1 MNPNRFVA
9 SITKAQLHMFS
20 LTYGGFAVSFAFFM
34 FRSCVAT
41 VEKYTPLFMGQLG
54 YNATYIGLVTILGLV
69 TQTIGIP
76 LAGFLADKFRIR
88 KLILLIS
95 ILIVILNTLL
105 FLVPRHPEITCETP
119 SSTNSSLANGNG
131 TAFAASIT
139 SLKHHHSTTI
149 AFRNLTN
156 EISLSRSNETPI
168 KLSENES
175 SRIHHTY
182 LPNETLVKQNNSGYK
197 LTFFLIFL
205 FLRGIYELMKR
216 LGLTLIIVA
225 TMTHIKD
232 DKTKFGFYA
241 CWGEIGAGLS
251 LFLVGILVGHVRHF
265 LCGEQVPS
273 YHVSFFYAVAVQ
285 CMTLFALPWMKY
297 EYLEKRV
304 VNYADVKKAL
314 CKPHY
319 ILMLVVCAHAGL
331 CSAFQTR
338 WEFWYMEKLGGSPL
352 VMAVGGLIRRPIVGV
367 WFLLSRGII
376 NRLGELNVIAISLF
390 IFAAS
395 FSALAFIANPWLVI
409 VFDNFQSAAYVLMFA
424 SFVIHF
430 SKAASKASSAVIQ
443 GKVRLTI
450 YSGRSVFPS
459 LCNIK

>member
-41 VEKYTPLFMGQLG
+41 VEEYTPLFMGQLG
-54 YNATYIGLVTILGLV
+54 YNAIYIGLVPVLGLV

-88 KLILLIS
+88 KLLLLIS
-95 ILIVILNTLL
+95 ILILIPNTLL
-105 FLVPRHPEITCETP
+105 FLVPRHPEITCET
-119 SSTNSSLANGNG
+119 SSTNSSLANDNG
-131 TAFAASIT
+131 TAFAASIA
-139 SLKHHHSTTI
+139 SLESRTNTTI
-149 AFRNLTN
+149 ASRKLTN
-156 EISLSRSNETPI
+156 EISLSRSKETTI
-168 KLSENES
+168 ELSENES
-175 SRIHHTY
+175 SRIYHINS
-182 LPNETLVKQNNSGYK
+182 PNETLVKQNNSDYK
-197 LTFFLIFL
+197 LTFFLIIL
-205 FLRGIYELMKR
+205 FLRGIFELLKR
-216 LGLTLIIVA
+216 LTVTLITVA

-409 VFDNFQSAAYVLMFA
+409 VFDNFQSAAHVLMFA

-430 SKAASKASSAVIQ
+430 SKAGSKASSAVIQ

>member
-1 MNPNRFVA
+1 
-9 SITKAQLHMFS
+9 MFS

-41 VEKYTPLFMGQLG
+41 VEEYTPLFMGQLG
-54 YNATYIGLVTILGLV
+54 YNAIYIGLVPVLGLV

-88 KLILLIS
+88 KLLLLIS
-95 ILIVILNTLL
+95 ILILIPNTLL
-105 FLVPRHPEITCETP
+105 FLVPRHPEITCET
-119 SSTNSSLANGNG
+119 SSTNSSLANDNG
-131 TAFAASIT
+131 TAFAASIA
-139 SLKHHHSTTI
+139 SLESRTNTTI
-149 AFRNLTN
+149 ASRKLTN
-156 EISLSRSNETPI
+156 EISLSRSKETTI
-168 KLSENES
+168 ELSENES

-285 CMTLFALPWMKY
+285 CITLFALPWMKY

-304 VNYADVKKAL
+304 VNYADVKKVL
-314 CKPHY
+314 CNPHY
-319 ILMLVVCAHAGL
+319 TLMLVVCAHAGL
-331 CSAFQTR
+331 CSSFQTR

-395 FSALAFIANPWLVI
+395 FAALAFVANPWLVI

-443 GKVRLTI
+443 GKVYI
-450 YSGRSVFPS
+450 
-459 LCNIK
+459 CNIK

>member
-41 VEKYTPLFMGQLG
+41 VEEYTPLFMGQLG
-54 YNATYIGLVTILGLV
+54 YNAIYIGLVPVLGLV

-88 KLILLIS
+88 KLLLLIS
-95 ILIVILNTLL
+95 ILILIPNTLL
-105 FLVPRHPEITCETP
+105 FLVPRHPEITCET
-119 SSTNSSLANGNG
+119 SSTNSSLANDNG
-131 TAFAASIT
+131 TAFAASIA
-139 SLKHHHSTTI
+139 SLESRTNTTI
-149 AFRNLTN
+149 ASRKLTN
-156 EISLSRSNETPI
+156 EISLSRSKETTI
-168 KLSENES
+168 ELSENES
-175 SRIHHTY
+175 SRIYHINS
-182 LPNETLVKQNNSGYK
+182 PNETLVKQNNSDYK
-197 LTFFLIFL
+197 LTFFLIIL
-205 FLRGIYELMKR
+205 FLRGIFELLKR
-216 LGLTLIIVA
+216 LTVTLITVA

-285 CMTLFALPWMKY
+285 CITLFALPWMKY

-304 VNYADVKKAL
+304 VNYADVKKVL
-314 CKPHY
+314 CNPHY
-319 ILMLVVCAHAGL
+319 TLMLVVCAHAGL

-395 FSALAFIANPWLVI
+395 FAALAFVANPWLVI

-443 GKVRLTI
+443 GKV
-450 YSGRSVFPS
+450 YM
-459 LCNIK
+459 